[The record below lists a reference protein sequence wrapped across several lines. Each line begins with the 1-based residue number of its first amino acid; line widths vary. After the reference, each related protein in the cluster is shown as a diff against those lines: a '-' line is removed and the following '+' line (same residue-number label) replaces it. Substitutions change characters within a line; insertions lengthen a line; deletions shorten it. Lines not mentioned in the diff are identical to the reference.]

1 MKIALL
7 RSFACVFALT
17 ACGPFTSQEEAAL
30 AAGSGGDG
38 GTGALPDNPV
48 TAPPNAPPSSS
59 PDGGS
64 TASADAGTTPA
75 PQDLL
80 AHDLHV
86 TGLVASIVYAHKVTA
101 RDIRAGKVV
110 VITDKELPKPGT
122 KDIHDDVVSAAEA
135 HVHDVDA
142 DWLDADI
149 LYVETIASK

>member
-1 MKIALL
+1 MKITALCSGAFL
-7 RSFACVFALT
+7 LALA
-17 ACGPFTSQEEAAL
+17 ACGPFTSPEAAAL
-30 AAGSGGDG
+30 AGATGPDG
-38 GTGALPDNPV
+38 GTAALPENPV
-48 TAPPNAPPSSS
+48 TPS
-59 PDGGS
+59 PDAGNS
-64 TASADAGTTPA
+64 TSADAGTPAA

-86 TGLVASIVYAHKVTA
+86 TGLVASIVFAHKVTA

-122 KDIHDDVVSAAEA
+122 KDIHGDVVSAAEA
-135 HVHDVDA
+135 HVHDIDA